1 MPLCCSGGEIIV
13 DQPLKTIEHKI
24 GLHAVAPDGKES
36 KTLFRRLSYNG
47 RTSAVY
53 CRPFTGRTHQI
64 RVHLQWLGF
73 PIANDPLYSYEAA
86 WGPSLGKGG
95 CTAAELDEVKTN
107 FFVQGIELLVIFQV
121 VKRYI
126 ADRVH
131 LDVLA
136 KSLQSD
142 APVDTTAGPTGD
154 NTAGPTGDTTTRP
167 IDSQTDD
174 GPAAVP
180 MPPSSSSL
188 PLEASTTMTDNLV
201 RLPNLIRDPLPHEL
215 CIWLHAYKYSG
226 PGFSYEAPQPAWA
239 ADDFTADEWVLNPL
253 AVSTMA
259 ALSLAFD
266 AGAAAAADAG
276 AAAAAGA
283 GSTSGAA
290 DDVAELS

>member
-1 MPLCCSGGEIIV
+1 
-13 DQPLKTIEHKI
+13 
-24 GLHAVAPDGKES
+24 
-36 KTLFRRLSYNG
+36 
-47 RTSAVY
+47 
-53 CRPFTGRTHQI
+53 
-64 RVHLQWLGF
+64 
-73 PIANDPLYSYEAA
+73 
-86 WGPSLGKGG
+86 
-95 CTAAELDEVKTN
+95 
-107 FFVQGIELLVIFQV
+107 
-121 VKRYI
+121 
-126 ADRVH
+126 
-131 LDVLA
+131 
-136 KSLQSD
+136 
-142 APVDTTAGPTGD
+142 
-154 NTAGPTGDTTTRP
+154 
-167 IDSQTDD
+167 
-174 GPAAVP
+174 

-266 AGAAAAADAG
+266 AGAAAAAAAG
-276 AAAAAGA
+276 AAAAGA

>member
-107 FFVQGIELLVIFQV
+107 FFVQGIELLIIFQV

-142 APVDTTAGPTGD
+142 APGDNTAGPTGD

-259 ALSLAFD
+259 ALSLAV
-266 AGAAAAADAG
+266 DAG